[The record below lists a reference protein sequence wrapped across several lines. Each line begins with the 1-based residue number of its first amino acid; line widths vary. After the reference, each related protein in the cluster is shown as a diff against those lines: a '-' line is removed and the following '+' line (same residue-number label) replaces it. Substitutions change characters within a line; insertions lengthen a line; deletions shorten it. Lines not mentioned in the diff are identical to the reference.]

1 MGWTPRC
8 VGDNNSLD
16 HQFLS
21 RLYICGSIYE
31 RIDNAI
37 ITLSDLSPDLSD
49 ESFVSQALTD
59 PEDGQDQNEDND
71 GKGLRDLIELL
82 EEKSG
87 VGKRIRSLLP
97 SCPQC
102 KSLMNNTMTPSV
114 VDWTDEG
121 FSTHWTEV
129 LWSQK
134 VMTPIERIV
143 FLL

>member
-8 VGDNNSLD
+8 IGDNNSLD

-31 RIDNAI
+31 RIDNAM
-37 ITLSDLSPDLSD
+37 ITLSELTPDSVLDLSD

-59 PEDGQDQNEDND
+59 PIDGRGDEDEGQGQ
-71 GKGLRDLIELL
+71 GLRDLMDLL

-102 KSLMNNTMTPSV
+102 KPSI
-114 VDWTDEG
+114 
-121 FSTHWTEV
+121 SPRLIASV
-129 LWSQK
+129 LG
-134 VMTPIERIV
+134 
-143 FLL
+143 